1 MSAVTI
7 TSSWSVVGS
16 GVIVDRVGPLGGLL
30 TSSSE
35 HAVNTLAPKVRM
47 ATKAAIERAHN
58 ELARFV
64 ERELARQDVNT
75 HFISCFMILIFLS
88 YTQNYHCHRLLILTS
103 KVLKMNDAC
112 KTEIAAN
119 EDFALAVTF
128 FALDVSRPASRSAN
142 SRILNI
148 GNRR

>member
-64 ERELARQDVNT
+64 EREQARQDVNIQFRIF
-75 HFISCFMILIFLS
+75 FIL
-88 YTQNYHCHRLLILTS
+88 
-103 KVLKMNDAC
+103 
-112 KTEIAAN
+112 
-119 EDFALAVTF
+119 F
-128 FALDVSRPASRSAN
+128 FFN
-142 SRILNI
+142 
-148 GNRR
+148 G